1 MQETQVWFLGGKDPL
16 EEEMATHCS
25 ILAWKIPWT
34 EEPDGLQ
41 STVCKESDMT
51 EQVTYSQ
58 WSSAP
63 VTYYLPHLD
72 LSTLPP
78 SLFLRWPDLS
88 VREFL
93 GSSVI
98 RTPRCHCD
106 GPGLWSLVRELKLH
120 KLCSLAKKKGRRT
133 TSFKLS
139 SLGAVQEKNSQLKL
153 CSTWT
158 PKSQISVNSYKFLQ
172 THRWLQNI
180 LIVISLSDQ
189 KTQQGMYALLM
200 LLIDLFTQRNTAF
213 SPLTFFFYG
222 LYLLLP
228 QSDILSFFFL
238 DFIFLSLQ
246 LILSPLLFLFSGLA
260 ACICFLWL
268 SSLSFPAHYLLFF
281 SSLLPHLY
289 HSFLQFLV
297 YFYL

>member
-1 MQETQVWFLGGKDPL
+1 
-16 EEEMATHCS
+16 MATHCS

-72 LSTLPP
+72 LSTRPP

-106 GPGLWSLVRELKLH
+106 GPGL
-120 KLCSLAKKKGRRT
+120 
-133 TSFKLS
+133 
-139 SLGAVQEKNSQLKL
+139 
-153 CSTWT
+153 
-158 PKSQISVNSYKFLQ
+158 
-172 THRWLQNI
+172 
-180 LIVISLSDQ
+180 
-189 KTQQGMYALLM
+189 
-200 LLIDLFTQRNTAF
+200 
-213 SPLTFFFYG
+213 
-222 LYLLLP
+222 
-228 QSDILSFFFL
+228 
-238 DFIFLSLQ
+238 
-246 LILSPLLFLFSGLA
+246 
-260 ACICFLWL
+260 
-268 SSLSFPAHYLLFF
+268 
-281 SSLLPHLY
+281 
-289 HSFLQFLV
+289 
-297 YFYL
+297 